1 MSTIANEGTEEHPR
15 EFTYFL
21 DYIKIFGM
29 LMFAISMTTP
39 VLGLVMFDLETE
51 IIDGDKAIDAQ
62 MIWDK
67 PILPYIAG
75 FLILVIH
82 WFKFVEV
89 HHAMKTTSLNQI
101 LITFGYFFLLCLY
114 PYFEMNIEFTSDQPH
129 SRAIFSGIWG
139 LLGVFSYWKLHHAK
153 KNGML
158 KDELSEGRI
167 KVLSNEILA
176 DPVVAA
182 ACIGLSYVS
191 FLVWLIGMVALVP
204 IANYIL
210 ARTSIK
216 AGH

>member
-1 MSTIANEGTEEHPR
+1 MTPSENITPR
-15 EFTYFL
+15 DHTYFL
-21 DYIKIFGM
+21 EYVRQLGM
-29 LMFAISMTTP
+29 LLFAISMTTP
-39 VLGLVMFDLETE
+39 VLGLVIFDVETE
-51 IIDGDKAIDAQ
+51 IVDGDKVMDTQ

-67 PILPYIAG
+67 PFLPYVAG

-89 HHAMKTTSLNQI
+89 HHSMKTTNLNQI

-129 SRAIFSGIWG
+129 SRAIFSGVWG
-139 LLGVFSYWKLHHAK
+139 LLGIFSYLKLHHAK

-158 KDELSEGRI
+158 KDELTEGRI

-176 DPVVAA
+176 DPVVAI
-182 ACIGLSYVS
+182 ACVGLSYVS
-191 FLVWLIGMVALVP
+191 FIAWLIGMVVLVP
-204 IANYIL
+204 IANYVL

-216 AGH
+216 AGY